1 MPDLLIDMPSGI
13 AGDMLLADLLDLGGD
28 RERLQRDLLLL
39 GIGPIRITCRT
50 VQPSG
55 VTAVQVDVDA
65 EQEPTW
71 RQPAAESGHIS
82 MQPITAP
89 KVGLR
94 AVEEHPHRPYHV
106 IRDLLAK
113 APLPHRVIE
122 RAQRVFRILAESEGQ
137 VHGIA
142 ADLVE
147 FHEVGALDAIADVV
161 GCCLLLEQLGITRII
176 AGPVVPG
183 EGSVRCAHGRMPVP
197 VPAVAA
203 MLAAHRVPQRRLGRE
218 TGELTTPTGCALVV
232 GLAERWLDGAGWS
245 GTAIR
250 VGHGAGHKTIPD
262 LCNVLRCHLIDA
274 ATASDTVAELR
285 CQIDDASGEQLA
297 VAVEVL
303 LAAGAL
309 DVYVTPIVM
318 KKGRPGH
325 ELTVL
330 CKPADREPLST
341 LIVTHTSTI
350 GLRWSVMER
359 CILPREIVTVLV
371 RGQHIAIKVVTL
383 PDGSL
388 RAKPEADA
396 VALAA
401 RILNLPFTTVQDL
414 ARDAWR
420 HAP

>member
-13 AGDMLLADLLDLGGD
+13 AGDMLLAALLDLGGD
-28 RERLQRDLLLL
+28 RERLEKDLLLL

-55 VTAVQVDVDA
+55 VTALQVDVDA

-71 RQPAAESGHIS
+71 RQPAAEPGQIA
-82 MQPITAP
+82 MQPVTAP
-89 KVGLR
+89 KVGMHA
-94 AVEEHPHRPYHV
+94 AVEHPHRPYHV

-113 APLPHRVIE
+113 APLPARVIE

-137 VHGIA
+137 VHGVA

-161 GCCLLLEQLGITRII
+161 GCCLLMEQLGITRVI

-203 MLAAHRVPQRRLGRE
+203 MLATHRVPQRRLGRE

-262 LCNVLRCHLIDA
+262 LCNVLRCHLINGS
-274 ATASDTVAELR
+274 TASDTVTEVR

-297 VAVEVL
+297 VALENL
-303 LAAGAL
+303 LSAGAL
-309 DVYVTPIVM
+309 DVYLVPIVM

-330 CKPADREPLST
+330 CKPADRERLSS
-341 LIVTHTSTI
+341 LILIHTSTI
-350 GLRWSVMER
+350 GLRWSLMER
-359 CILPREIVTVLV
+359 CVLPRESVSVMV
-371 RGQHIAIKVVTL
+371 NDQHIAVKVVTL
-383 PDGSL
+383 PDGSQ

-396 VALAA
+396 VAIAA
-401 RILNLPFTTVQDL
+401 RALGLPFATVQDL

-420 HAP
+420 NAP